1 MTTLLDTVGD
11 ASDIVIYAMDETYV
25 RLESQNRRS
34 WSLKGISPILE
45 RNNPHI
51 GVNIVGASQ
60 IHGSFETFADIYSSS
75 HSITNKEVCN
85 FFDYL
90 LEINQDKKVYIIMDN
105 ARTHNC
111 ACMQKYLNSK
121 ENLVLINLPTYSPDL
136 NPQENIWNRLKNCI
150 FSSRARAN
158 VKELFND
165 IVSIYDKL
173 NQNKSIEK
181 SVTYARNYYA

>member
-1 MTTLLDTVGD
+1 
-11 ASDIVIYAMDETYV
+11 MDETYV

-34 WSLKGISPILE
+34 WSPKGISPILE

-60 IHGSFETFADIYSSS
+60 ICGSFQTFADIYSSD
-75 HSITNKEVCN
+75 HTITNKEVSN

-90 LEINQDKKVYIIMDN
+90 LEINNGKKVYIIMDN
-105 ARTHNC
+105 AATHTC
-111 ACMQKYLNSK
+111 AAMQKYLDSK
-121 ENLVLINLPTYSPDL
+121 PNLFLLNLPPYSPDL
-136 NPQENIWNRLKNCI
+136 NPQENLWNRLKNCI
-150 FSSRARAN
+150 FSNRARTN
-158 VKELFND
+158 IFELFND

-173 NQNKSIEK
+173 NQNTCIEK

>member
-11 ASDIVIYAMDETYV
+11 ASDVVIYAMDETYV

-34 WSLKGISPILE
+34 WSPKGISPILE

-90 LEINQDKKVYIIMDN
+90 LEINKDKKIYIVMDN

-111 ACMQKYLNSK
+111 SGMQKYLDSK

-158 VKELFND
+158 IEDLFND
-165 IVSIYDKL
+165 IANIYEKL